1 MDNGNGGLSA
11 SDIAL
16 MSGGGGFG
24 GFGNGGWESIIFIIA
39 ILALLG
45 GGFGNGF
52 GGGSGGFGGGNGN
65 YDFPWLMAGQQGINT
80 NTNSG
85 FRDQMINDNIT
96 SVRDGVA
103 NLATQLC
110 GCCGDIQMSL
120 ANGFAGVNSNLCSG
134 FNGVNMSIYGA
145 QNAISQQLYNNE
157 IASLNRSFDA
167 QTANTAGL
175 SNLSA
180 QLAQC
185 CCENRAATQDVKYTI
200 ATEACQTRA
209 NATQNTQAILDKL
222 CQLELDGY
230 KAQIEAKNDQIAQL
244 RQEALY
250 ARGQASQI
258 DQTARILAGQNAEV
272 DALYDRLN
280 NCPIGTVPV
289 YGRQPIFTCNNNN
302 NGCNCG
308 CNC

>member
-52 GGGSGGFGGGNGN
+52 TGGMGGYGMQNTV
-65 YDFPWLMAGQQGINT
+65 DFPWLMAGQQGINT

-110 GCCGDIQMSL
+110 GCCGDIQMGM
-120 ANGFAGVNSNLCSG
+120 ANGFAGVNNNLCNG
-134 FNGVNMSIYGA
+134 FNGVNMSINNA
-145 QNAISQQLYNNE
+145 QNAISQQMYNNE

-167 QTANTAGL
+167 QTANTAGF
-175 SNLSA
+175 SNLAS

-185 CCENRAATQDVKYTI
+185 CCDNRMATQDVKYTI
-200 ATEACQTRA
+200 ASEACATRE
-209 NATQNTQAILDKL
+209 NSTRNTQAIIDKL

-230 KAQIEAKNDQIAQL
+230 KQQVEAKNDQIGQL
-244 RQEALY
+244 RSQLQFANM
-250 ARGQASQI
+250 QASQI
-258 DQTARILAGQNAEV
+258 EQNGRIIDGVYN
-272 DALYDRLN
+272 RLST
-280 NCPIGTVPV
+280 CPVGSVPV
-289 YGRQPIFTCNNNN
+289 YGEQPIFTCQNNR
-302 NGCNCG
+302 NCG
-308 CNC
+308 CGANI